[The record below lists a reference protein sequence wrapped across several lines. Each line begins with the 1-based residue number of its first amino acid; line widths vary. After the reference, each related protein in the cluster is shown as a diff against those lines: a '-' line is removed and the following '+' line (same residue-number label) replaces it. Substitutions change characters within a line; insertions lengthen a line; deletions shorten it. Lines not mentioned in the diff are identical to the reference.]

1 MCRIICVTGTDTEV
15 GKTLVT
21 AALGHALTR
30 CDVDII
36 AIKPVE
42 SGTALGHIP
51 DGVLL
56 AQATGQTAPT
66 QALTLLKKPVAPP
79 VAADLEGVTLDAQIW
94 INAVNEAAVRHEMVL
109 VEGAGGLLSP
119 LTWNH
124 TLLDLAVNWRSDA
137 VLVASDKLGCLNHT
151 LLTLSALTAAGVR
164 PRGVIFSAPK
174 IPDDSTGGN
183 AAALARFYPTVPT
196 TTLPRLAHWRD
207 AVPLLMP
214 LALALSK

>member
-1 MCRIICVTGTDTEV
+1 VTGTDTEV

-21 AALGHALTR
+21 AALGHALTL
-30 CDVDII
+30 CKVDIV

-42 SGTALGHIP
+42 SGTDLGLIQ

-66 QALTLLKKPVAPP
+66 QALTLLKTPVAPP
-79 VAADLEGVTLDAQIW
+79 VAADLEGVKLDARLW
-94 INAVNEAAVRHEMVL
+94 IDAVNEASKRHHLVL
-109 VEGAGGLLSP
+109 VEGAGGLMSP

-124 TLLDLAVNWRSDA
+124 TLLDLAVGWKSDA
-137 VLVASDKLGCLNHT
+137 ILVASDKLGCLNHT
-151 LLTLSALTAAGVR
+151 LLTLSTLTAAGIR
-164 PRGVIFSAPK
+164 PLGVIFNAPK
-174 IPDDSTGGN
+174 NPDLSTGQN

-196 TTLPRLAHWRD
+196 VTLPRVQHWRD
-207 AVPLLMP
+207 AVPMLMP